1 MVPIS
6 LTTLS
11 NHALLAETAR
21 LAGDER
27 HTTAQLIALLAEVD
41 TRELHLGEGYSSLFT
56 YCMHALHL
64 SESAA
69 YDRITAARASRKF
82 PVILERLMNGA
93 VTLTT
98 VRLLG
103 PHLTTDNCERCLDEA
118 SYKTKREV
126 ENLVASLAPQPDAT
140 ASVRRVPAARSNQVT
155 VFEPPLI
162 AATESGEPVALLTAA
177 EARPTPPAIAGPSR
191 ATLAPVAQ
199 FAPLAPDRYLI
210 RVTVSGSAHAKLRRA
225 QDLLRHAIPNGD
237 PAAIVERA
245 LTVLVEQLERT
256 RFGSVR
262 SPRSST
268 TVVENSRR
276 VPANVRRLVWQRD
289 AGQCAFVGSQG
300 RCAETAFLEFH
311 HVVPYAAGGVTSVEN
326 LALRC
331 RAHNGY
337 EAVQHFGATRSGTS
351 SIERGR

>member
-98 VRLLG
+98 
-103 PHLTTDNCERCLDEA
+103 
-118 SYKTKREV
+118 
-126 ENLVASLAPQPDAT
+126 
-140 ASVRRVPAARSNQVT
+140 
-155 VFEPPLI
+155 
-162 AATESGEPVALLTAA
+162 EPVALPTAA
-177 EARPTPPAIAGPSR
+177 EARPTPPATPGPSR
-191 ATLAPVAQ
+191 TTIAPVAEL
-199 FAPLAPDRYLI
+199 APLAPDRYLI

-225 QDLLRHAIPNGD
+225 QDLLRHAFPNGD

-268 TVVENSRR
+268 TVAANSRR
-276 VPANVRRLVWQRD
+276 VPANVRRLVWERD